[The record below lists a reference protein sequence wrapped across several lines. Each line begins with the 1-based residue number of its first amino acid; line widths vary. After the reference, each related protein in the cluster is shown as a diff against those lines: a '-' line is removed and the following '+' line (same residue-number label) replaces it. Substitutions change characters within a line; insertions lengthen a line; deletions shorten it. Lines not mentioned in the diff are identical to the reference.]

1 MERILVI
8 DDDPGFRELLAA
20 ILSDEGYEVESGAS
34 VADALRLG
42 AARQYNLVISD
53 LRLPDGSGIEILRWF
68 AEQAPNVPVIMITAF
83 GTFESAV
90 EAVKLGAEDYLGKPL
105 NSPDEL
111 RMTVRRTLDQRRTK
125 LEHALMREEQA
136 RRFDCRGMIA
146 GDPKMTELLE
156 LARKVAPTNAT
167 VLLTGESGTG
177 KEVIARCIHSNSARS
192 QRVFVPVNCAAL
204 SPTLIES
211 ELFGHEKGAFTGA
224 VGQHLGRF
232 ERAHGGTLFLD
243 EIGELDANLQAKL
256 LRVLQEKTFERVG
269 GARQISVDVRV
280 IAATNRNL
288 KSVAAE
294 GRFREDLYY
303 RLNRFP
309 IEIPPLR
316 DRASDIEP
324 LAGYFLRRAAVELGK
339 AAPAL
344 AREAVRI
351 LQSYRWP
358 GNVRELENAMERMAI
373 LCEER
378 VTAGDLA
385 MLHAEERRPLLW
397 RDIERQAI
405 EEALRMNRGNRTL
418 AAQQLGI
425 SLRTLQYR
433 LKEYQ
438 VEEDGAGAIAQALS
452 PDWQTEKAPN

>member
-20 ILSDEGYEVESGAS
+20 ILSDEGYGVESGAS
-34 VADALRLG
+34 IADAVRLG

-68 AEQAPNVPVIMITAF
+68 SEQAPNVPVIMITAF

-146 GDPKMTELLE
+146 GDPKMTALLE

-177 KEVIARCIHSNSARS
+177 KEVIARCIHSNSARG

-269 GARQISVDVRV
+269 GTRQISVDVRV

-288 KSVAAE
+288 KNVAAE

-324 LAGYFLRRAAVELGK
+324 LADYFLRRAAVELGK
-339 AAPAL
+339 TPPSL
-344 AREAVRI
+344 ARDAVKV

-373 LCEER
+373 LCEQR
-378 VTAGDLA
+378 VAASDLA
-385 MLHAEERRPLLW
+385 MLHAEECRPLLW

-438 VEEDGAGAIAQALS
+438 LEDDGAGAISQAEN
-452 PDWQTEKAPN
+452 PDL